1 MDRVKKDLFAMQDKG
16 YRDFH
21 AKLIPNVDKGKIIGV
36 RTPVLRRYA
45 KEFYHDPLCKTFLSS
60 LPHEYY
66 EENNLHA
73 FLIEQIKDFDE
84 CIAALDAFLPH
95 VDNWATC
102 DMMRPKCFAENK
114 EKLLLHIEKWLSSSH
129 EYTVRYSIEM
139 LMLHFL
145 DVDFDSRFPEAVS
158 NVKSDAYYVNMMR
171 AWYFA
176 TALAM
181 QYGAVLPYI
190 TENRLDAWTHNKT
203 IQKAVESYR
212 ITNEQKVFLKSY
224 ILR

>member
-1 MDRVKKDLFAMQDKG
+1 MDRVKSDLFAMQDKG

-21 AKLIPNVDKGKIIGV
+21 AKLIPTVDKDKIIGV
-36 RTPVLRRYA
+36 RTPALRKYA
-45 KEFYHDPLCKTFLSS
+45 KKFYKDLRLEQFLCA

-73 FLIEQIKDFDE
+73 FLIEQMSDFDK
-84 CIAALDAFLPH
+84 CVAALDAFLPY

-102 DMMRPKCFAENK
+102 DMMRPKCLAENK
-114 EKLLLHIEKWLSSSH
+114 EKLLLHIEKWLASADT
-129 EYTVRYSIEM
+129 YTVRFGIEM

-145 DVDFDSRFPEAVS
+145 DKDFDVRFLSTVC
-158 NVKSDAYYVNMMR
+158 NVKSDGYYINMMR

-181 QYGAVLPYI
+181 QYDATLPYI
-190 TENRLDAWTHNKT
+190 TEYRLDAWTHAKT
-203 IQKAVESYR
+203 IRKAIESFRITEAQKA
-212 ITNEQKVFLKSY
+212 FLKQY